1 MSSFS
6 HPGGP
11 LSLRAPQEARPP
23 LVLLDLS
30 KVVVILCSIKMT
42 IGAPSKAVSQVLSQ
56 AASQVLSQAAS
67 QVLSQ
72 AVSQVLSQ
80 AVIQA
85 LSQVVFLTRGLK
97 RAHARRPL
105 APPVPHTHQ

>member
-56 AASQVLSQAAS
+56 AASQVLSQA
-67 QVLSQ
+67 
-72 AVSQVLSQ
+72 VSQVLSQ